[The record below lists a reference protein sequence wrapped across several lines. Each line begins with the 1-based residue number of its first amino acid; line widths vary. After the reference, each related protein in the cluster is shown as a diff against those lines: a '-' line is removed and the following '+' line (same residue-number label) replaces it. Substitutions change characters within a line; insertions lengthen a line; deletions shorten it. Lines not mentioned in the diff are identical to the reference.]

1 MPSLVQN
8 VWSSA
13 ATMACLTASFIS
25 SSLSSVRFSVPSLA
39 IGVLPSA
46 KYTVVDSGSASWSGV
61 GTLST

>member
-8 VWSSA
+8 VRSSA

-25 SSLSSVRFSVPSLA
+25 SYGRMVRFSVPSFA

-46 KYTVVDSGSASWSGV
+46 
-61 GTLST
+61 